1 MWHLPCGVCHAV
13 LLRAS
18 LVAAVCVE
26 DLQRP
31 RAKSCVELGFQVAL
45 RSGAQASGV

>member
-13 LLRAS
+13 LLQAS
-18 LVAAVCVE
+18 PVAAVCAE
-26 DLQRP
+26 DSQRA

-45 RSGAQASGV
+45 RFGAQASGV